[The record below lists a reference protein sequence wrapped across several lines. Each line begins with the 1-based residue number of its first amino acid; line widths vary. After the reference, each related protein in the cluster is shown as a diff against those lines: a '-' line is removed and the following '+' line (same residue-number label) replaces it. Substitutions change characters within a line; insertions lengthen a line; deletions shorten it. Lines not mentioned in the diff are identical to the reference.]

1 MSKPA
6 QILWLES
13 VNSTNDWSK
22 EHMSQLLDM
31 SVICAKVQTSGRGQG
46 DHKWH
51 SEAEK
56 NLLFSILLKEPSI
69 TSNEAFAVSAIS
81 ALALVEVLSKYGI
94 DAKIKWPNDIY
105 VGDKKICGLLIEHS
119 LRGSSISWSIIGV
132 GLNVN
137 QTVFPPYLPNPTS
150 MAIQS
155 GVQNSLKEVLDDF
168 LNIFSRR
175 LEEYTKN
182 GDINCLRSEF
192 DSFSLALPK

>member
-69 TSNEAFAVSAIS
+69 TSNEVFAVSAIS

-94 DAKIKWPNDIY
+94 EAKIKWPNDIY

-155 GVQNSLKEVLDDF
+155 GVQNSLKDVLDDF

-182 GDINCLRSEF
+182 GDIKCLRSEF

>member
-1 MSKPA
+1 MSKRA

-22 EHMSQLLDM
+22 EHMNQLLDM

-94 DAKIKWPNDIY
+94 EAKIKWPNDIY

-137 QTVFPPYLPNPTS
+137 QTVFPSDLPNPTS

-155 GVQNSLKEVLDDF
+155 GVQNSLKDVLDDF

-182 GDINCLRSEF
+182 GDIKCLRSEF

>member
-81 ALALVEVLSKYGI
+81 ALALVEVLSNYGI
-94 DAKIKWPNDIY
+94 EAKIKWPNDIY

-137 QTVFPPYLPNPTS
+137 QTEFPSDLPNPTS

-155 GVQNSLKEVLDDF
+155 GVQNSLKDVLDDF

-182 GDINCLRSEF
+182 GDIKCLRSEF
-192 DSFSLALPK
+192 ESFSLALPK